1 MSLWHSGIHMSY
13 TVDLLSRC
21 LLADVDSSRYHVK
34 KKPWRMQMVCFNW
47 PSRGGVLGDRCGM
60 TDGIAKIAPSWTRL
74 WCPGR
79 SLSSHGYK
87 LNLNFDVFTC
97 GIHVGIHTM
106 NGWMLHII
114 PDHKAFWQR
123 IYLLCYPRGMCQ
135 VETCA
140 IQWLVNVRLGM
151 TIGKHQRVHR

>member
-1 MSLWHSGIHMSY
+1 MPLWHRHVIYSRSTKQVLIG
-13 TVDLLSRC
+13 RC
-21 LLADVDSSRYHVK
+21 LFFKGTRW

-47 PSRGGVLGDRCGM
+47 PSRRGVLGDRCGM

-123 IYLLCYPRGMCQ
+123 IYLLCYPRGMYQ